1 MIKGDFKMSN
11 NKKRDSVLTVFDS
24 MANEYVEYFG
34 DDWEFIEEIEE
45 FASNF
50 KKDDIILDLG
60 SGSGYITNYLC
71 DKNLK
76 AIGIDFSEE
85 MIKIAKSKYPTLKFL
100 LGDFINIEKYFEE
113 SSVDGLIAI
122 YSLYFIPKEQFED
135 VLKSLSKVLR
145 NGGKFL
151 FVTQIGN
158 GEDFVR
164 TPLME
169 ANNIDGEIYV
179 NYYMKDEL
187 DEILERNNFIIK
199 SFEAKYDNDEM
210 EITDGGRYIVLAEKK
225 NC

>member
-1 MIKGDFKMSN
+1 MKNDEKSN
-11 NKKRDSVLTVFDS
+11 SVLRVFDD

-34 DDWEFIEEIEE
+34 DDWEFIEEIDE
-45 FASNF
+45 FADTF
-50 KKDDIILDLG
+50 KKGDTIIDLG

-71 DKNLK
+71 NKNLN

-85 MIKIAKSKYPTLKFL
+85 MIKIAKNKYPKLKFL
-100 LGDFINIEKYFEE
+100 LGDFSNIEKYFDVK
-113 SSVDGLIAI
+113 SVDGLVAI

-135 VLKSLSKVLR
+135 VLKSLSRVLKD
-145 NGGKFL
+145 GGKFL
-151 FVTQIGN
+151 FVTQIGK

-169 ANNIDGEIYV
+169 ANNVEGEIYA

-187 DEILERNNFIIK
+187 EKILERNNFIIK
-199 SFEAKYDNDEM
+199 SFDAKYDNDEM

>member
-1 MIKGDFKMSN
+1 MEVLKMANNEKSN
-11 NKKRDSVLTVFDS
+11 SVLKVFDS

-34 DDWEFIEEIEE
+34 DDWEFIKEIDE
-45 FASNF
+45 FSDNF
-50 KKDDIILDLG
+50 KKDATIVDLG

-71 DKNLK
+71 NKNLN

-85 MIKIAKSKYPTLKFL
+85 MIRIAKDKYPKLKFL
-100 LGDFINIEKYFEE
+100 LGDFVNIEKYFEK
-113 SSVDGLIAI
+113 SSVDGFIAI

-135 VLKSLSKVLR
+135 VLKSLSKVLKD
-145 NGGKFL
+145 GGKFL

-179 NYYMKDEL
+179 NYYMKEEL
-187 DEILERNNFIIK
+187 EAILERNDFIIK
-199 SFEAKYDNDEM
+199 SFDAKYDNDEM
-210 EITDGGRYIVLAEKK
+210 EISDGGRYIVLAEKK
-225 NC
+225 NS